1 MIIISDRKMLIP
13 SAERHIG
20 FTGDNLVE
28 TRTFVITDKSLFPM
42 EFRIDIQNTKE
53 TVITEKKFSDD
64 GETMFIT
71 WDITSAIVKNVPVVE
86 IQLRGFDTDS
96 DRVWHSEKE
105 CFQVSSSVEAD
116 KEITQEQMSE
126 FHVLEQQAS
135 KHSNDART
143 FCEQALEYRNEAQDL
158 AQQSLSDYTQIRENT
173 YTKEETNNAI
183 QGIIVQE
190 MGEDATKVLSQKAL
204 TEGLHVIIDGINEC
218 IELINQKA
226 DADGVY
232 TKEQAYSK
240 EETDVKIQDAI
251 LMNATEMWDI
261 FYPRYMIDDKIGY
274 IDDQIGNIELALD
287 ELHGYATS
295 LIGGEA

>member
-28 TRTFVITDKSLFPM
+28 TRIFVITDKSLFSM

-53 TVITEKKFSDD
+53 TVITGKKFSDD

-173 YTKEETNNAI
+173 YTKEETDNRI
-183 QGIIVQE
+183 SGIIVQE
-190 MGEDATKVLSQKAL
+190 PGEDATKVMSQKFL
-204 TEGLHVIIDGINEC
+204 TEL
-218 IELINQKA
+218 LINICEGFDYNIVELENKIQTGLNGKA
-226 DADGVY
+226 NKNDVY
-232 TKEQAYSK
+232 TKSEVYTKDEIFTYVNGEVGTMGMGLDERCNQ
-240 EETDVKIQDAI
+240 IDA
-251 LMNATEMWDI
+251 
-261 FYPRYMIDDKIGY
+261 KIGD
-274 IDDQIGNIELALD
+274 IDAALD
-287 ELHGYATS
+287 ELHNYAQS

>member
-28 TRTFVITDKSLFPM
+28 TRIFVITDKSLFSM

-53 TVITEKKFSDD
+53 TVIAGKKFSDD

-86 IQLRGFDTDS
+86 IQLRGFDNDS
-96 DRVWHSEKE
+96 DRVWHSERV

-173 YTKEETNNAI
+173 YTKEETDNRI
-183 QGIIVQE
+183 SGIIVQVT
-190 MGEDATKVLSQKAL
+190 GDDATKVMSQKFL
-204 TEGLHVIIDGINEC
+204 TEL
-218 IELINQKA
+218 LINMFEGFDYNIGKLENKIQTGLNGKA
-226 DADGVY
+226 DKNDVY
-232 TKEQAYSK
+232 TKSEVYTKDEIFTYVNGEVGSMGMGFYERFNQ
-240 EETDVKIQDAI
+240 IDA
-251 LMNATEMWDI
+251 
-261 FYPRYMIDDKIGY
+261 
-274 IDDQIGNIELALD
+274 QIGDIESALD
-287 ELHGYATS
+287 ELHNYATS